1 MPYPESY
8 TKFDLYSKAL
18 RIRMIEEAIAAKY
31 KEQEMRCPTHLSIGQ
46 EANAV
51 AISLQLTKDD
61 YMVSTHRGHAHYL
74 AKGGSL
80 DGLIGELYGRSSG
93 YALGNG
99 GSMHSVDTSCGFL
112 GSTSIVGGTVPVGV
126 GAAFAAKLKKEKKIS
141 VVCIGDAAIEE
152 GVFHESANF
161 AALHSLPV
169 VFFMENNNYSCF
181 TPRNKRQPE
190 RVNGFKSVAQ
200 AHGLDYMRI
209 YWDKFY
215 AGVTMLDLSIQVMR
229 SSDSPSPLFV
239 ECDAYR
245 FVEHC
250 GPNSDDNLN
259 YRPIEEQEKFK
270 SLDPIKTLEAELRLS
285 LFMSEEMHLKLVD
298 KISTE
303 ITASFDRVRNSE
315 PPDKNELGR
324 YLYA

>member
-1 MPYPESY
+1 MLLAEPYS
-8 TKFDLYSKAL
+8 KFELYSKAL

-51 AISLQLTKDD
+51 AISLHLTKDD

-80 DGLIGELYGRSSG
+80 DGLIGELYGKSCG

-99 GSMHSVDTSCGFL
+99 GSMHAVDTSCGFL
-112 GSTSIVGGTVPVGV
+112 GSTSIVGGTIPVGV

-141 VVCIGDAAIEE
+141 VVCMGDAAVEE

-181 TPRNKRQPE
+181 TPRSKRQPK
-190 RVNGFKSVAQ
+190 RVNGFKSVAE
-200 AHGLDYMRI
+200 AHGLDYIRMS
-209 YWDKFY
+209 WDKFY
-215 AGVTMLDLSIQVMR
+215 AGVTMLDLAIQIMR
-229 SSDSPSPLFV
+229 HKEDKAPLFV
-239 ECDAYR
+239 ECEAYR

-259 YRPIEEQEKFK
+259 YRPVEEQEKYK
-270 SLDPIKTLEAELRLS
+270 NLDPIKALEDELRSS
-285 LFMSEEMHLKLVD
+285 LFMNDEMKQKLMD
-298 KISTE
+298 KIQTE
-303 ITASFDRVRNSE
+303 ITESFDRVRNSE
-315 PPDKNELGR
+315 PPLKSELGK